1 MLVLSTQFAKDFFN
15 DIQHGQIACPKM
27 SAFTIDRY
35 LHSTEVCIVNL
46 LFGNMNMREHIK

>member
-1 MLVLSTQFAKDFFN
+1 MLVLSTQFAKVFFN
-15 DIQHGQIACPKM
+15 GIQHGQIACPKM

-35 LHSTEVCIVNL
+35 LNSTEVCIVNL

>member
-35 LHSTEVCIVNL
+35 LNSTEVCIVNL
-46 LFGNMNMREHIK
+46 LFGNMNMREHSK